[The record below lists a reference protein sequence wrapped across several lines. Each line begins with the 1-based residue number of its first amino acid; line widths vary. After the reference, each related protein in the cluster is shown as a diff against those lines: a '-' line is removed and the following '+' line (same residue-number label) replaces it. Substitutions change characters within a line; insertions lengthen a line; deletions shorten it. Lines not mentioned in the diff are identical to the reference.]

1 MFKIDTEPKFW
12 APVAFS
18 LPGGETQSFRAR
30 FKVVPVS
37 EINKFDLGKPDD
49 VEKFLMAAVCDVDD
63 VEGEDGKAMAFS
75 SLLLSR
81 ISDDPVARA
90 AMVKAYFETLSE
102 AARGN

>member
-18 LPGGETQSFRAR
+18 LPGGETQSFRVR
-30 FKVVPVS
+30 FKVMPVS
-37 EINKFDLGKPDD
+37 EINQFDLGQPGD

-63 VEGEDGKAMAFS
+63 VEGADGKPAPFS
-75 SLLLSR
+75 PMLVTR
-81 ISDDPVARA
+81 IADDPVVRT
-90 AMVKAYFETLSE
+90 AMVKAYLSTLAD